1 MLLVDGEPV
10 SASAS
15 PTFGSSRGVRLLGC
29 WRDFFPP
36 RLSPSRF
43 LQGSGGRELVA
54 ALMGNPGLRAASER
68 LRAEPERRIS
78 SGPEEDDADAAAAA
92 APRHV
97 YVFQREFATVDPA
110 RVELVGTDEVTTCV
124 GVVIR
129 NNKTGMTSISHMD
142 FPKIVEGGLKQM
154 LELLGDD
161 NAPFDVHLIGGFD
174 DVSTKVVHSAGRK
187 HIKQEGYSYPLCC
200 RILEVLHKSRQQ
212 FHLRTFCVLGSNTTT
227 DSYGNTRPIIGGF
240 VVETSSG
247 AVNPAS
253 FEMNSRCP
261 DEIVRRIRVSVSSY
275 DPNWQGRLL
284 ETYDT
289 RSDAFEIA
297 PACWMPDWAEMAS
310 SLNQLSDS
318 EVLLQCS
325 TSPAAEPPHFVENER
340 RIWRYLIENPYW
352 QDTFPKYKPR
362 VFHRTS
368 DGRCLCAVGQCRFH
382 CTLLLGRNC
391 ASSASTQ
398 RFAISTV

>member
-10 SASAS
+10 AAS
-15 PTFGSSRGVRLLGC
+15 GSSRGVRLLDC
-29 WRDFFPP
+29 WTSCSPP
-36 RLSPSRF
+36 DTLPGRVLF
-43 LQGSGGRELVA
+43 LQGGGGSELVA
-54 ALMGNPGLRAASER
+54 ALLGDPGLRAASGR
-68 LRAEPERRIS
+68 LRDAPERRIS
-78 SGPEEDDADAAAAA
+78 SGPEEEAAV

-110 RVELVGTDEVTTCV
+110 RIQLVGTDEVTTCV

-129 NNKTGMTSISHMD
+129 NNRTGMTSISHMD

-174 DVSTKVVHSAGRK
+174 DVSTKVVHSSGRK
-187 HIKQEGYSYPLCC
+187 HSKLEGYSYPLCC
-200 RILEVLHKSRQQ
+200 RILEVLHKYQKQ
-212 FHLRTFCVLGSNTTT
+212 FHLRTFCVLGNNTTT
-227 DSYGNTRPIIGGF
+227 DLYGNTRPIIGGF

-247 AVNPAS
+247 AVNPAI

-261 DEIVRRIRVSVSSY
+261 DEVVRRIRVSVSSY
-275 DPNWQGRLL
+275 DPTWQGRLL

-289 RSDAFEIA
+289 HSDAFQIA

-352 QDTFPKYKPR
+352 EDTFPKYKPR

-368 DGRCLCAVGQCRFH
+368 DGKWSRY
-382 CTLLLGRNC
+382 
-391 ASSASTQ
+391 S
-398 RFAISTV
+398 

>member
-154 LELLGDD
+154 LYILLEG
-161 NAPFDVHLIGGFD
+161 
-174 DVSTKVVHSAGRK
+174 STSNRKGIPIHYVAGYLR
-187 HIKQEGYSYPLCC
+187 CC
-200 RILEVLHKSRQQ
+200 ISP
-212 FHLRTFCVLGSNTTT
+212 GSN
-227 DSYGNTRPIIGGF
+227 SIF
-240 VVETSSG
+240 VETSSG

-289 RSDAFEIA
+289 HSDAFEIA

>member
-1 MLLVDGEPV
+1 MLLVNGEPV
-10 SASAS
+10 SAS
-15 PTFGSSRGVRLLGC
+15 PTSGSSRG
-29 WRDFFPP
+29 
-36 RLSPSRF
+36 
-43 LQGSGGRELVA
+43 GSGGRELVA
-54 ALMGNPGLRAASER
+54 ALMGNPGLLAASER

-78 SGPEEDDADAAAAA
+78 SGPEEEEAAR
-92 APRHV
+92 RHV

-154 LELLGDD
+154 LYILPEG
-161 NAPFDVHLIGGFD
+161 
-174 DVSTKVVHSAGRK
+174 STANRKGIPTHYVAGYLR
-187 HIKQEGYSYPLCC
+187 CC
-200 RILEVLHKSRQQ
+200 ISP
-212 FHLRTFCVLGSNTTT
+212 GSN
-227 DSYGNTRPIIGGF
+227 SIF
-240 VVETSSG
+240 VETSSG
-247 AVNPAS
+247 AVSPAS

-289 RSDAFEIA
+289 HSDAFQIA
-297 PACWMPDWAEMAS
+297 PACWMPDWAEIAS

-368 DGRCLCAVGQCRFH
+368 DGRWSRY
-382 CTLLLGRNC
+382 
-391 ASSASTQ
+391 
-398 RFAISTV
+398 STVSSS